1 MGDKS
6 SQHGPLAA
14 FLLTTVAV
22 TGYIVLLHQWL
33 LGFGHSNELG
43 QFLSI
48 GIPIFLSAVCYVT
61 IAHDNSTSRLVVR
74 LRALAA
80 AVLAPAIA
88 WMLYLFVGF
97 VFLDWRL

>member
-1 MGDKS
+1 MSHKS

-14 FLLTTVAV
+14 FLVTTVAV
-22 TGYIVLLHQWL
+22 TGYLILLHQYL
-33 LGFGHSNELG
+33 LRLGPSNLLG

-48 GIPIFLSAVCYVT
+48 GIPFLLSAICYGFVV
-61 IAHDNSTSRLVVR
+61 HDKSTSKLITR
-74 LRALAA
+74 LRTLAA

-88 WMLYLFVGF
+88 WMLYLFIGF

>member
-48 GIPIFLSAVCYVT
+48 GIPIFLSAVCYGHLEKPRRT
-61 IAHDNSTSRLVVR
+61 WHDGGTPILT
-74 LRALAA
+74 
-80 AVLAPAIA
+80 
-88 WMLYLFVGF
+88 
-97 VFLDWRL
+97 